1 MKTVIIFGRRYP
13 VRGLLTAFG
22 GMLMMVRVV
31 RSKSSNQ
38 LFVTNN
44 FRSVSRPSFP
54 SATSWLM
61 QFLTWGTTLTLP
73 WHMQTLYM
81 SHRYSS
87 CVYLLI
93 VIVRFIWQGKALVS
107 GCTSFI
113 SGILARKLGLRPT
126 FIIGC
131 ILYRSHVLLIVLWQK
146 NNSFVLSS
154 SGGYL
159 VSYLSVDAGL
169 WALVLSIAVSSGF
182 GVSLVYSNVVNTT
195 MRVMN

>member
-22 GMLMMVRVV
+22 GMLMMVGGV
-31 RSKSSNQ
+31 RSKYSNL

-54 SATSWLM
+54 LATSWLM
-61 QFLTWGTTLTLP
+61 QFLTWGTTLTRP

-81 SHRYSS
+81 SLRYSS
-87 CVYLLI
+87 CVNLLV

-131 ILYRSHVLLIVLWQK
+131 ILYRSCDVDCAVAEEQFICIVFQRWLPYII
-146 NNSFVLSS
+146 SLRGCRSLGTSS
-154 SGGYL
+154 IHCCKLRIWS
-159 VSYLSVDAGL
+159 
-169 WALVLSIAVSSGF
+169 
-182 GVSLVYSNVVNTT
+182 
-195 MRVMN
+195 